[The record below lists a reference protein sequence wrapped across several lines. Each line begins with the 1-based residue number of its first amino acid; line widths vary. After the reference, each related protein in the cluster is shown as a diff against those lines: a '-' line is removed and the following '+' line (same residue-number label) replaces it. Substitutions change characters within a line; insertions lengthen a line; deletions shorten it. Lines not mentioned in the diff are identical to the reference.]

1 MTTVLV
7 VDDSAVDRRL
17 AGGLLEKQSSLHV
30 SYAADG
36 HEALRQLEA
45 SLPDLVLTDLQMP
58 EMTGLELVDAI
69 VRRHPQLPV
78 VLMTAQG
85 SEQIAVEALHRGA
98 SSYVPKSSLAESLVS
113 TVMNVLTVSRAD
125 ESYDRMMT
133 CLEESRWSFV
143 LDNDYTLIGPLVQL
157 FRKTVLGMGLCDETT
172 QLQVGIALEEALL
185 NALYHGNLELAADDL
200 ANLGYDLNHAH
211 EPNAVEERRKL
222 APYSGRKIQLEAQIS
237 RSEARFT
244 VRDQGPGFDH
254 KSLPDPMEALGQ
266 EGWHG
271 RGLTHMRLFMDD
283 VTFNDRGNEV
293 TLIKRRPSSNGHWH
307 GA

>member
-1 MTTVLV
+1 MTSVLV

-17 AGGLLEKQSSLHV
+17 AGGLLEKQSSVHV
-30 SYAADG
+30 SYASDG

-98 SSYVPKSSLAESLVS
+98 SSYVPKSSLAENLVS

-125 ESYDRMMT
+125 DSYDRMMT

-200 ANLGYDLNHAH
+200 ANLGYDLNHSH

-222 APYSGRKIQLEAQIS
+222 APYSTRKIHLEAQIS

-244 VRDQGPGFDH
+244 VSDQGPGFDH

-283 VTFNDRGNEV
+283 VTFNEAGNQV
-293 TLIKRRPSSNGHWH
+293 TLVKRRPSSNGHWH

>member
-1 MTTVLV
+1 MTNVLV

-17 AGGLLEKQSSLHV
+17 AGGLLEKQSSVHV
-30 SYAADG
+30 SYATDG
-36 HEALRQLEA
+36 NDALRQLDA
-45 SLPDLVLTDLQMP
+45 ALPDLVLTDLQMP

-69 VRRHPQLPV
+69 VRRYPLLPV

-98 SSYVPKSSLAESLVS
+98 ASYVPKASLAESLVP

-125 ESYDRMMT
+125 DSYDRMMS
-133 CLEESRWSFV
+133 CLEESRWTFV
-143 LDNDYTLIGPLVQL
+143 LENDYTLIGPLVQL

-185 NALYHGNLELAADDL
+185 NALYHGNLELTPEDL
-200 ANLGYDLNHAH
+200 ANLGYDLHHAH
-211 EPNAVEERRKL
+211 EPNTVEQRRRL
-222 APYSGRKIQLEAQIS
+222 APYSQRIIRLEAQIS
-237 RSEARFT
+237 RNEARF
-244 VRDQGPGFDH
+244 VVCDEGPGFDH
-254 KSLPDPMEALGQ
+254 ASLPDPMEALSQ
-266 EGWHG
+266 DSSRG

-283 VTFNDRGNEV
+283 VTFNAAGNEV
-293 TLIKRRPSSNGHWH
+293 TLIKRRPSSNGHWR